1 MAFTKVW
8 LGTTG
13 DLSLDTNWN
22 AVNVRSPAYAWT
34 LSGSGT
40 NEYYL
45 RTAANANPGF
55 VATPTTVTINGS
67 AATSGSV
74 GSLTAGKWAYGDNDT
89 LGYSTLYVRLS
100 DGTDPDTKTSGYVTF
115 NQVPKAGETVR
126 VPATSGAMS
135 SNLDLSATA
144 LGPVYFEKFHEGA
157 VGSAT
162 SYLMLNCTA
171 FEYSGK
177 ATSYID
183 LTTSA
188 IAPRILETITA
199 AEGYRGLYLKGSAL
213 TTVDVQSGTVGIA
226 SLPGETASVTTLR
239 IMSQSA
245 NVWAGSGCSLTTVH
259 QYAGKCKLR
268 CSATTVVKY
277 GGDMDLE
284 ESCAL
289 TTITNRGGALNYV
302 STGNITTLNLYG
314 GILDETMSGAARTIS
329 TTNFY
334 RGSWNWKM
342 NKEAVTHTTNTFNDS
357 QTLSGGA

>member
-22 AVNVRSPAYAWT
+22 AVNVRSPAYSWT
-34 LSGSGT
+34 ASGSGT

-55 VATPTTVTINGS
+55 AAIPTTVTINGS

-74 GSLTAGKWAYGDNDT
+74 GSLAAGRWGYGDNDT

-135 SNLDLSATA
+135 SNFDLSATA
-144 LGPVYFEKFHEGA
+144 LGAVYFEENHEGT

-171 FEYSGK
+171 FEYAGK
-177 ATSYID
+177 ATAYID
-183 LTTSA
+183 LTSSA
-188 IAPRILETITA
+188 IAPRILTTVTA

-213 TTVDVQSGTVGIA
+213 TTVDVQGGTVGLA
-226 SLPGETASVTTLR
+226 SLPGETSSATTVRVMSDECDVWLGAGLTATTVNQYAGRMKIRCSVTTL
-239 IMSQSA
+239 
-245 NVWAGSGCSLTTVH
+245 L
-259 QYAGKCKLR
+259 
-268 CSATTVVKY
+268 KY
-277 GGDMDLE
+277 GGSCDLE
-284 ESCAL
+284 EASAV
-289 TTITNRGGALNYV
+289 TTLTNRSGTLNYA
-302 STGNITTLNLYG
+302 STGNITTCNLYG
-314 GILDETMSGAARTIS
+314 GIFDEMQSGAARTIS
-329 TTNFY
+329 TMNYY
-334 RGSWNWKM
+334 RGPWTIM
-342 NKEAVTHTTNTFNDS
+342 RNKEAVTHTTVVQNDS
-357 QTLSGGA
+357 QTISGGS